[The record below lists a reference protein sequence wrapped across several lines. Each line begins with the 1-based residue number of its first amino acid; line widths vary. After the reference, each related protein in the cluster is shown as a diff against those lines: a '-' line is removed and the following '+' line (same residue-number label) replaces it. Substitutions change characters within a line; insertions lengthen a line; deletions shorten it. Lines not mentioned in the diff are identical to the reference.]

1 MTSEQKGQM
10 EKFVDELESTKAMLE
25 AERARCHTLKKLV
38 REKDSQLSEMVGML
52 NGATIAPSPPR
63 LSTCAAGHSGSYTL
77 GLTLDEDVL
86 LELDDEKNARLHLEE
101 EVTRLRRICMDLT
114 TQMDALRRV
123 HHVEAV
129 KGTASAIVHLSLD
142 AGNASLS
149 RRPDENPQRRR
160 PQFSTTSV
168 QPSKS
173 RQNVDLSKKVGLAN
187 LIHVKEVGNGNEFK
201 NGALVQD
208 SAIDFFGAEPQ
219 ELLDGDGIDLL
230 AQEQKKKKMLETAAA
245 AATWN
250 KNLGNFKLKLQHVR
264 ESSFIF
270 PFFSV

>member
-1 MTSEQKGQM
+1 VTSEQKGQM